1 MPHLR
6 VDDGRHPEAL
16 AGPGHRQHGPEE
28 DEDGQHQRGHGCR
41 DHVVEDDDQVTHHL
55 RVSHQHVIE
64 SVAELEDLRLTA
76 VETLRRLQLLVIEH
90 PDGEEQHM
98 ASAYKTDTSWYDALL
113 KPTFIY
119 FNYYFHFI
127 SFLFICHFYLH
138 KNSILIVI

>member
-98 ASAYKTDTSWYDALL
+98 ASAYKTQSGMMHFSSLLSFTSIN
-113 KPTFIY
+113 T
-119 FNYYFHFI
+119 FI
-127 SFLFICHFYLH
+127 SFVFLFTLNFYF
-138 KNSILIVI
+138 NCNLI